1 MRIGIDV
8 GGTFTDIVLVDDA
21 SGRIW
26 MTKTLTT
33 RKSLADGV
41 LTGVEK
47 ALALA
52 SRSGRALEYLVHGT
66 TIGTNALIERT
77 GARTGLLTT
86 EGFRDVLEIGRI
98 QRPREGLYDLFVDN
112 PPPLVPRVLRREVR
126 ERVDSRGA
134 VITPLDETGAR
145 DAIQLLRGEQVE
157 SLAVS
162 FLFSFLNP
170 AHERRLREL
179 CLALCPEISLSLS
192 SEVAPEFREYERTS
206 TTVLNAYLQPVVE
219 RYLAALLGRLR
230 GSYGP
235 VDLRIMQANGGTIA
249 AEEARRA
256 AVKTVNSGPA
266 GGVIGA
272 ASVGRLTGDN
282 KLITV
287 DMGGTS
293 FDIGVIEAGVP
304 TATSEGKFAGYPVKI
319 PIIDIDTI
327 GAGGGSIAW
336 VDNGGV
342 LNVGPRSAGA
352 DPGPAAYGLEGTE
365 PTVTDANLVLGRI
378 DPAYFLGGEM
388 PLDPEL
394 ARRAILARAAGP
406 MGLSLEDAA
415 VGIIRIVNANM
426 VKGIRTKT
434 IERGYDVREFTLIAF
449 GGAGPLH
456 AADLAR
462 ELGIHRVIIPRY
474 PAALSAFG
482 LLVSDTRHDY
492 VRTIARRQSELHPDH
507 LRAAFAELEEI
518 GRAQLRA
525 ERVPPARQRFE
536 WSADLRYEGQSY
548 ELNTPVE
555 RGVRMGKS
563 VTARIVSR
571 FGRLHEKVYAYSSAD
586 EEVEFINVR
595 VTAIGRVPAVRL
607 VRGRSRDASPTR
619 ALKGKRRVYFE
630 REGFVSTPVYERD
643 RLAQGQ
649 RLRGPVLIEES
660 ASVTVVP
667 AASVASVDPYGNLIM
682 TVRS

>member
-8 GGTFTDIVLVDDA
+8 GGTFTDIVLVDDR

-26 MTKTLTT
+26 MTKTSTT

-41 LTGVEK
+41 LAGVEK
-47 ALALA
+47 IFAL
-52 SRSGRALEYLVHGT
+52 SGQPRRAMEYFVHGT
-66 TIGTNALIERT
+66 TIGTNALIEKK

-98 QRPREGLYDLFVDN
+98 QRPKEGLYDLFVDN
-112 PPPLVPRVLRREVR
+112 PPPLVPRFLRQEVR
-126 ERVDSRGA
+126 ERVDSQGA
-134 VITPLDETGAR
+134 VVILLDEAQAKA
-145 DAIQLLRGEQVE
+145 AIQTLGEAEVE
-157 SLAVS
+157 SLTVS

-170 AHERRLREL
+170 THEQRVREL
-179 CLALCPEISLSLS
+179 CLMLCPGVSLSLS

-206 TTVLNAYLQPVVE
+206 TTVLNAYLQPVIE
-219 RYLAALLGRLR
+219 RYLGALLERLR
-230 GSYGP
+230 GSYGE

-266 GGVIGA
+266 GGVMGGA
-272 ASVGRLTGDN
+272 YIGRLTGDK

-293 FDIGVIEAGVP
+293 FDIGVIEAGTP
-304 TATSEGKFAGYPVKI
+304 AITSEGKFSGYPVRI

-336 VDNGGV
+336 IDKGGV
-342 LNVGPRSAGA
+342 LNVGPHSAGA
-352 DPGPAAYGLEGTE
+352 DPGPAAYGLGGTE

-388 PLDPEL
+388 PLDPEQ
-394 ARRAILARAAGP
+394 ARRAILVRVAEP
-406 MGLSLEDAA
+406 MGLGLEEAA
-415 VGIIRIVNANM
+415 VGVIRIVNANM
-426 VKGIRTKT
+426 VKGIRVKT
-434 IERGYDVREFTLIAF
+434 IERGFDVREFALMAF

-462 ELGIHRVIIPRY
+462 ELGIRRVIVPPY

-492 VRTIARRQSELHPDH
+492 VRTIAKRQSELSHDA
-507 LRAAFAELEEI
+507 LLAAFLELEET
-518 GRAQLRA
+518 GRAQLAA
-525 ERVPPARQRFE
+525 ERVPPARRRFQ

-548 ELNTPVE
+548 ELRTPVE
-555 RGVRMGKS
+555 REIGRMGHGAI
-563 VTARIVSR
+563 ARIVSR
-571 FGRLHEKVYAYSSAD
+571 FGGLHEKVYAYSSVD
-586 EEVEFINVR
+586 EEAEFINVR
-595 VTAIGRVPAVRL
+595 VAAIGRVPVVRL
-607 VRGRSRDASPTR
+607 VRGRPKGSSHAR

-630 REGFVSTPVYERD
+630 GKGFIPTPIYERD
-643 RLAQGQ
+643 RLAPGE
-649 RLRGPVLIEES
+649 RLRGPALIEEPAS
-660 ASVTVVP
+660 ATTVP
-667 AASVASVDPYGNLIM
+667 PGSVALVDPYRNLVV
-682 TVRS
+682 TL

>member
-26 MTKTLTT
+26 TTKTLTT

-52 SRSGRALEYLVHGT
+52 GRPQRALEYLVHGT
-66 TIGTNALIERT
+66 PIGTNALIERT

-112 PPPLVPRVLRREVR
+112 PPPLVPRVLRREIR
-126 ERVDSRGA
+126 ERVDSQGA
-134 VITPLDETGAR
+134 VVTPLDEVSAR
-145 DAIQLLRGEQVE
+145 EAIKALLGEQVE
-157 SLAVS
+157 SLAVA

-170 AHERRLREL
+170 AHERRVREL
-179 CLALCPEISLSLS
+179 CLTLCPEVSLSIS

-219 RYLAALLGRLR
+219 RYLKALLEQLR
-230 GSYGP
+230 GKYGL

-249 AEEARRA
+249 ADEARRA

-272 ASVGRLTGDN
+272 ACIGRLTGDK

-304 TATSEGKFAGYPVKI
+304 TVTSEGKFAGYPVKI

-336 VDNGGV
+336 VDKGGV

-352 DPGPAAYGLEGTE
+352 DPGPATYGLGGTE
-365 PTVTDANLVLGRI
+365 PTVTDANVVLGRI
-378 DPAYFLGGEM
+378 DPAYFLGGEL
-388 PLDPEL
+388 PLDPDL
-394 ARRAILARAAGP
+394 ARRAILTQVAGP
-406 MGLSLEDAA
+406 MGLSLEEAA
-415 VGIIRIVNANM
+415 EGIIRIVNANM
-426 VKGIRTKT
+426 VKGIRAKT

-462 ELGIHRVIIPRY
+462 ELGIRRVIIPRY

-482 LLVSDTRHDY
+482 LLVSETRHDS
-492 VRTIARRQSELHPDH
+492 VRTIARRQSELSPEA
-507 LRAAFAELEEI
+507 LSAAFAELEET
-518 GRAQLRA
+518 GRAQLAA

-555 RGVRMGKS
+555 RARRMGKGAI
-563 VTARIVSR
+563 ARIVSR

-607 VRGRSRDASPTR
+607 NRGRSRDASSAR
-619 ALKGKRRVYFE
+619 AFKGKRRVYFE

-643 RLAQGQ
+643 RLAAGQ
-649 RLRGPVLIEES
+649 RLRGPVLIEEP

-667 AASVASVDPYGNLIM
+667 PASAASVDPYGNLVL
-682 TVRS
+682 TLKS